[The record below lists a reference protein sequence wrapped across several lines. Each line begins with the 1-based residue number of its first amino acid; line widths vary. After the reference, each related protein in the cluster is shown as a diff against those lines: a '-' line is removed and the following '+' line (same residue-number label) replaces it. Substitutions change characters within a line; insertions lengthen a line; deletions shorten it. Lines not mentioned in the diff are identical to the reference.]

1 MDFSRVLGAMANA
14 SPDLDNA
21 EAQRQ
26 LNNNNRPI
34 GSGFW
39 ETECTSSK
47 LFECSRIKALAGQ
60 RVTLQVQTHFFI
72 NVLPKWG
79 QTVIS
84 GIRSDLLSFHISFS
98 KDFFKGQ
105 NSIVV
110 FFSSLLVA
118 ALPTLVFSTD
128 ERDAVQKKTFTKW
141 VNSHLSRVSCRI
153 SDLYNDLR
161 DGYMLTRLLE
171 VLSGEL
177 LVGTLSL
184 SR

>member
-1 MDFSRVLGAMANA
+1 MPQAVDMANA

-26 LNNNNRPI
+26 LHNNNRP
-34 GSGFW
+34 SSSAFW

-47 LFECSRIKALAGQ
+47 LFECSRIRALA
-60 RVTLQVQTHFFI
+60 
-72 NVLPKWG
+72 
-79 QTVIS
+79 
-84 GIRSDLLSFHISFS
+84 
-98 KDFFKGQ
+98 
-105 NSIVV
+105 
-110 FFSSLLVA
+110 
-118 ALPTLVFSTD
+118 D

-153 SDLYNDLR
+153 SDLYTDLR

-177 LVGTLSL
+177 LNHTVTEEVRMDSMMAV
-184 SR
+184 

>member
-1 MDFSRVLGAMANA
+1 MIL
-14 SPDLDNA
+14 
-21 EAQRQ
+21 
-26 LNNNNRPI
+26 
-34 GSGFW
+34 
-39 ETECTSSK
+39 
-47 LFECSRIKALAGQ
+47 
-60 RVTLQVQTHFFI
+60 
-72 NVLPKWG
+72 
-79 QTVIS
+79 

-98 KDFFKGQ
+98 KDFFKGR
-105 NSIVV
+105 NSIVL
-110 FFSSLLVA
+110 FFSSLLFA
-118 ALPTLVFSTD
+118 ALPTLVFSAD

-184 SR
+184 YR